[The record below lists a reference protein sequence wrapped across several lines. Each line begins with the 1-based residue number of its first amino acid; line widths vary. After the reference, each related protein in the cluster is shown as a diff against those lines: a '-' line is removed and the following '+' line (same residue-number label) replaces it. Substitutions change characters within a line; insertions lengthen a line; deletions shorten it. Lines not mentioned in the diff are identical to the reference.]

1 MAICIHAMHIYILL
15 MTLFPMM
22 AKTWMTVPHVT
33 SYGRLKFIIYVGQ
46 HTFAIGLPSVGF
58 SSQLGWIGMLVPM
71 EYILLNLLYTSRAC
85 RGQIPA
91 CGTS

>member
-1 MAICIHAMHIYILL
+1 MHTCNAYLYTLDDALSNDGKDMDDGCMCDELWPFEVHHICWPAHFCNWSA
-15 MTLFPMM
+15 
-22 AKTWMTVPHVT
+22 
-33 SYGRLKFIIYVGQ
+33 
-46 HTFAIGLPSVGF
+46 SVGF

-85 RGQIPA
+85 RGQGPA